1 MINPSVHLATFALFW
16 CIHQSLSFLL
26 LFPSTKTTTTTTIPT
41 KKISMKKNIPTK
53 ITCKTSLKSSWQP
66 LQNLMNTEDLSTF
79 YSPMDKSTPQIAKD
93 HEFAHAVITAWKA
106 DVALHQQSSS
116 SFVKNMGCA
125 TIYKKSCDD
134 IDLHGYLVAP
144 STFLEEKDS
153 VGTPSVPAI
162 LLFHTGA
169 GPQDI
174 FLRWKADI
182 LARELNCVVLIADII
197 GDPDGYAWTNRE
209 KYAMARNNVLKVS
222 SSSSEQGLARW
233 TLRRTIAAAINHVK
247 SLDFVRVDNI
257 AALGYCFGGHPILE
271 LGLMQEGAVKVLIS
285 YHGVFDG
292 VKDYQENNNK
302 DFNNNNNNI
311 EVSESFKDKNGT
323 KVLICNGMS
332 DPFVRQNDI
341 NSAKLLLEKRG
352 CDVEILNFENVKH
365 GFTNPAQDYNTSDAF
380 SFDENAAKVSWEAT
394 IDLLKRAL

>member
-1 MINPSVHLATFALFW
+1 
-16 CIHQSLSFLL
+16 
-26 LFPSTKTTTTTTIPT
+26 
-41 KKISMKKNIPTK
+41 MKKNIPTK
-53 ITCKTSLKSSWQP
+53 ITSKTSLKSSWQP

-79 YSPMDKSTPQIAKD
+79 YSPMDESTPQIAKD

-116 SFVKNMGCA
+116 VKNMGCA
-125 TIYKKSCDD
+125 TIYKERCDD

-153 VGTPSVPAI
+153 VGTPPSVPAI

-222 SSSSEQGLARW
+222 SSSLEQGLARW

-247 SLDFVRVDNI
+247 SLDFVKIDNI

-271 LGLMQEGAVKVLIS
+271 LGLMQEGDVKALIS

-292 VKDYQENNNK
+292 VKDYHEENNK
-302 DFNNNNNNI
+302 DFNNNINNNNNI

-332 DPFVRQNDI
+332 DPFVQQNDI
-341 NSAKLLLEKRG
+341 NAAKLLLEKRD

-365 GFTNPAQDYNTSDAF
+365 GFTNPAQDYNPSDAF
-380 SFDENAAKVSWEAT
+380 SFDENAAKISWEAT